1 MIGSPKGKLIQFTFR
16 LSKGQAQIIQNVA
29 WEEGLTISEVMR
41 NVITESITDGYLGRK
56 FNLQTV
62 VGAGPL
68 PQKKKK

>member
-1 MIGSPKGKLIQFTFR
+1 MIGIPKGKLIQFTFR
-16 LSKGQAQIIQNVA
+16 ISRGQVHVIQNVA
-29 WEEGLTISEVMR
+29 TKEGLTISEVMR

>member
-1 MIGSPKGKLIQFTFR
+1 MIGIPKGKLIQFTFR
-16 LSKGQAQIIQNVA
+16 ISRGQVHVIQYVA
-29 WEEGLTISEVMR
+29 TKEGLTISEVMR